1 MLFAALK
8 DKKNSHDDNE
18 GKSAFHA
25 IAIELYKQK
34 KTNKKRTSIKVGVV
48 SRVLEQLTV
57 VLLVS

>member
-1 MLFAALK
+1 MTIMKENLRFMQLLLNYINK
-8 DKKNSHDDNE
+8 
-18 GKSAFHA
+18 
-25 IAIELYKQK
+25 K